1 MPSFNYGGTSLP
13 SQIFCGKPAI
23 RALLKNGVWGA
34 SGAITGHTCT
44 AIGTS
49 SSAAVDFY
57 VGLNRMPL
65 GVAAD
70 STVNFLIEH
79 IWEVN
84 IADETCLHCSPCP
97 CDSDMMAPMTSGAG
111 TGKTQTTG
119 TRWGPDGEDQTGA
132 WYSGNTQYTR
142 LGVGGVNN

>member
-1 MPSFNYGGTSLP
+1 MPLPRVFLEFLLLTCRSSLLHNCLALRWPAAFVGGFLP
-13 SQIFCGKPAI
+13 S
-23 RALLKNGVWGA
+23 R
-34 SGAITGHTCT
+34 
-44 AIGTS
+44 IGNS

-97 CDSDMMAPMTSGAG
+97 CDADMMAPMTSGAG

-142 LGVGGVNN
+142 LGVGRVKN